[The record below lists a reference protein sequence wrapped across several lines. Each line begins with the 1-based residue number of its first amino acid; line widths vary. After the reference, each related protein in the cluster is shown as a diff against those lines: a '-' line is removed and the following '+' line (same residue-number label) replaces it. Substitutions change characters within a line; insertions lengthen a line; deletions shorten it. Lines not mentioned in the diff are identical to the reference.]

1 MVNAELTF
9 QNFVICSTL
18 IALAWRLLKNS
29 AKQPFDNLP
38 GPPSPS
44 IFFGNVKQLQNPQA
58 WAFHQALADN
68 YGQVVKYRSL
78 GNQARLWV
86 SDPKAL
92 QYIVIKE
99 QDVYEET
106 DVFIHSNKIMFGEGL
121 IGTLGAQ
128 HRKQRKMLNPVFSPR
143 HLQEMVPIFYSVSH
157 KLRDAILSRVTTG
170 PQEIDMLHWF
180 GRTALEFVGQSG
192 LGYSFDN
199 LDDGPPHPYSISLK
213 NLIPTISRLPIF
225 SLLLPYVSEIG
236 PPALRRAF
244 VELVPSANVQII
256 RKIVDL
262 MEKTS
267 HEIVSS
273 KQQGSLVEHEQVGG
287 GKDIMSI
294 LLKANTAAA
303 EEDRLTDTE
312 VIDQVTTLV
321 FAATDTTS
329 SALSRI
335 FHLLAQHPEAQSRL
349 RDEICA
355 ARTQDGDLDYK
366 QLDGLEYLDAVI
378 RETMRLYAPAPFV
391 DRIARKDTV
400 LPLSQPIV
408 GIDGT
413 DIHEIAIPKGTTVTV
428 AIMRANRD
436 TEIWGNDA
444 LEWKPERWQ
453 ASPPDKVANARFPGV
468 YSNMMTFL
476 GGSRGCIGFKFSQ
489 LEMKV
494 VMCVLLES
502 FAFSLSNKDIMWNMG
517 GIVTPS
523 VDGNVKPQLPLIV
536 SKV

>member
-1 MVNAELTF
+1 MPNPELTF
-9 QNFVICSTL
+9 QNVLISGAL
-18 IALAWRLLKNS
+18 IALAWRLLNYFVKH
-29 AKQPFDNLP
+29 PFDNLP
-38 GPPSPS
+38 GPASPS
-44 IFFGNVKQLQNPQA
+44 IFFGNIKQLQTPQA

-68 YGQVVKYRSL
+68 YGKVVKYRSL
-78 GNQARLWV
+78 GNQPRLWV

-92 QYIVIKE
+92 HYIVIKE

-106 DVFIHSNKIMFGEGL
+106 DVFIHINKLMFGEGL

-143 HLQEMVPIFYSVSH
+143 HLQDMVPVFHSVSY
-157 KLRDAILSRVTTG
+157 KLRGAIMSRVTAG

-180 GRTALEFVGQSG
+180 GRIALEFVGQSG

-199 LDDGPPHPYSISLK
+199 FDDGPPHPYSLSVK
-213 NLIPTISRLPIF
+213 NLLPALFRLQLFP
-225 SLLLPYVSEIG
+225 LLLPYVSELG
-236 PPALRRAF
+236 PASLRRAF
-244 VELVPSANVQII
+244 VKLVPSTDVQSL
-256 RKIVDL
+256 RNIVD
-262 MEKTS
+262 MMDKTS
-267 HEIVSS
+267 HEIVGS

-294 LLKANTAAA
+294 LLKANSAAV

-312 VIDQVTTLV
+312 VINQVTTLV

-335 FHLLAQHPEAQSRL
+335 FYLLAQHPEAQGRL

-366 QLDGLEYLDAVI
+366 QLDGLPYLDAVV
-378 RETMRLYAPAPFV
+378 RETLRLYAPVPFV
-391 DRIARKDTV
+391 ERTARKDTV

-413 DIHEIAIPKGTTVTV
+413 DIHEITVPKGTTVTV

-436 TEIWGNDA
+436 PEIWGDDA
-444 LEWKPERWQ
+444 QEWIPERWLD
-453 ASPPDKVANARFPGV
+453 SPPDKVANAHFPGV

-476 GGSRGCIGFKFSQ
+476 GGSRACIGFKFSQ

-494 VMCVLLES
+494 LLCVLLES
-502 FAFSLSNKDIMWNMG
+502 FAFSLSDKDIMWNLGVM
-517 GIVTPS
+517 VTPS
-523 VDGNVKPQLPLIV
+523 VNGSVKPQLPLIV